1 MPRRVLILVNKQ
13 KTLAVDALDSFTKV
27 VKSHATLIDTF
38 DAINPN
44 QLPQPNEVDLVIAL
58 GGDGTILKAARHCL
72 DLGAPLLGVNIGKVG
87 FMAGYELDSF
97 HRDAK
102 QLFDSNADLHARL
115 VHPLSVQHIRADGS
129 TSDPMIALNECV
141 ITAGPPYRIIKIDI
155 SINDNPGPTVAGDGV
170 MVSTPLGSTAY
181 NVSAGGPIVAPGVN
195 ANIITPIAAHSLSFR
210 PIVVPNDSVVRLTAR
225 EINAESQQG
234 TSLLL
239 DGQPGPQL
247 TQGDQLLITK
257 HTNTVS
263 FVVDP
268 AVSYW
273 NTLIQK
279 MHWAIAPNGH
289 SNHTPPHTRHPHTH
303 H

>member
-1 MPRRVLILVNKQ
+1 MPRRVLILVNQQ
-13 KTLAVDALDSFTKV
+13 KPLAVDALASFSDV
-27 VKSHATLIDTF
+27 VKSHATLINIV
-38 DAINPN
+38 DAINPK
-44 QLPQPNEVDLVIAL
+44 QLPKPNEVDLVIAL

-87 FMAGYELDSF
+87 FMAGYEIDSF

-102 QLFDSNADLHARL
+102 QLLDSDTELHARL
-115 VHPLSVQHIRADGS
+115 VAPLSVTHIRADDS

-195 ANIITPIAAHSLSFR
+195 ASIITPIAAHSLSFR
-210 PIVVPNDSVVRLTAR
+210 PIVVPNDSAIRLTAR
-225 EINAESQQG
+225 QINTESNEG

-247 TQGDQLLITK
+247 TQADQLLITK
-257 HTNTVS
+257 HPSPVS

-268 AVSYW
+268 TVSYW

-279 MHWAIAPNGH
+279 MHWAIAPNGQGK
-289 SNHTPPHTRHPHTH
+289 NPPLK
-303 H
+303 

>member
-13 KTLAVDALDSFTKV
+13 KPLAVDALEAFSDV
-27 VKSHATLIDTF
+27 IKSHATLIDIV
-38 DAINPN
+38 DAINPE
-44 QLPQPNEVDLVIAL
+44 QLPRPSEVDLVIAL

-72 DLGAPLLGVNIGKVG
+72 DMDCPLLGVNIGKVG
-87 FMAGYELDSF
+87 FMAGYEIDSF
-97 HRDAK
+97 HRDAE
-102 QLFDSNADLHARL
+102 QLLRESGTLHTRL
-115 VHPLSVQHIRADGS
+115 VQPLSVQLICADGS
-129 TSDPMIALNECV
+129 ASDPIIALNECV

-155 SINDNPGPTVAGDGV
+155 SIDNNPGPTVAGDGV

-210 PIVVPNDSVVRLTAR
+210 PIVVPNDSAILLTAR
-225 EINAESQQG
+225 EINSESDQG

-247 TQGDQLLITK
+247 AQGDQLLIVK
-257 HTNTVS
+257 HPHPVA
-263 FVVDP
+263 FVIDP
-268 AVSYW
+268 TVSYW

-289 SNHTPPHTRHPHTH
+289 GINPHGK
-303 H
+303 